1 MRPNG
6 QNWHLQS
13 LYSRISD
20 YAFFSSAYG
29 ILSRIDSILGY
40 KTSLKKFKKIEKIS
54 SIFSDHNA
62 LKLRINCKKE
72 VKKLTD
78 MWRFNNTLLKRNWVK
93 KEINGEIT
101 RYTEMNEND
110 NMTWVLLRYSE
121 RSKREDYVIAGLSQE
136 MRNTN

>member
-29 ILSRIDSILGY
+29 ILSRINSILGY

-54 SIFSDHNA
+54 SIFFDHNA

-78 MWRFNNTLLKRNWVK
+78 MWRFNNTLLKCNWVK